1 VPLGRDPNRPGGF
14 VAICLTPRGSSPHP
28 SRADPTEG
36 PEGWIIVDEETHSN
50 IDLAPRQRGGL
61 HRADGNSRVGRRI
74 TARRKLAAGEDK
86 DVEELMATMRKEHE
100 RAERRLGAALAEQ
113 HRSSDRYDA
122 AVGRSA
128 RLLAAVGLHAADQ
141 EVAARDAWLRWMD
154 DDGYRGLNAGPFE
167 LLAEDSGP

>member
-1 VPLGRDPNRPGGF
+1 
-14 VAICLTPRGSSPHP
+14 
-28 SRADPTEG
+28 
-36 PEGWIIVDEETHSN
+36 
-50 IDLAPRQRGGL
+50 
-61 HRADGNSRVGRRI
+61 
-74 TARRKLAAGEDK
+74 LAAGEDK
-86 DVEELMATMRKEHE
+86 HVEELMATLRQEHE

-141 EVAARDAWLRWMD
+141 EVAARDAWLRWVD

-167 LLAEDSGP
+167 LLAEDSGS